1 MTDPIV
7 LHVSTAKTWRGGE
20 QQLAYLAGELKKT
33 GIKQY
38 ILCVAG
44 SAVETFCIHS
54 HIPYFSADKRSSVD
68 IFFARKIA
76 SICRKNNVNI
86 VHTHDSHAHTFAV
99 LANDLFGN
107 RTSIIVSRRVDF
119 PVSNSFFSRYK
130 YDHSAVRYILCVSDK
145 IREITSASLKN
156 PEVAVTVHSGIDVK
170 RFENSKDTGTL
181 HKEYGL
187 SPSTKVVGN
196 ISALAPHKDYF
207 TFVDTAAIVCRK
219 DLDVCFF
226 MVGDGPL
233 YSELKSYVKQSGFA
247 NRIIMTG
254 FRNDIPSILPEFDV
268 FLITSETEGLG
279 TSILDAFAC
288 GVPVVATDA
297 GGIPEIVIHDE
308 TGLVAP
314 VSDSVGLARNVERL
328 LSDSSMAERLTRGA
342 ADHLR
347 AFSTAA
353 TAEATLKYYRQVPDR
368 N

>member
-1 MTDPIV
+1 MTEPIV

-33 GIKQY
+33 EIKQY

-68 IFFARKIA
+68 VFFARKIA
-76 SICRKNNVNI
+76 SICRKNKVNI

-107 RTSIIVSRRVDF
+107 RSAIIVSRRVDF
-119 PVSNSFFSRYK
+119 PVSKSFFSRYK
-130 YDHSAVRYILCVSDK
+130 YNHSAVKFILCVSDK
-145 IREITSASLKN
+145 IREITSASLKR
-156 PEVAVTVHSGIDVK
+156 PEVAVTVHSGIDVR
-170 RFENSKDTGTL
+170 RFENSRNTGVL
-181 HKEYGL
+181 HKEFGL
-187 SPSTKVVGN
+187 SEKTKIVGN
-196 ISALAPHKDYF
+196 VAALAPHKDYF
-207 TFVDTAAIVCRK
+207 TFIDTAAIVCRK

-226 MVGDGPL
+226 MVGDGPMH
-233 YSELKSYVKQSGFA
+233 SELKNYVKQSGFA
-247 NRIIMTG
+247 SRIIMTG
-254 FRNDIPSILPEFDV
+254 FRSDIPAILPEFDV

-297 GGIPEIVIHDE
+297 GGIPEIVIHDI

-314 VSDSVGLARNVERL
+314 VKDIVTLARNTERL
-328 LSDSSMAERLTRGA
+328 LADGSMSERLTKGA
-342 ADHLR
+342 SDHLK
-347 AFSTAA
+347 AFSTTA
-353 TAEATLKYYRQVPDR
+353 TAAATLKYYRQVPEK